1 MLPFSIT
8 SSTQRLQSH
17 VTTVFWRV
25 SYPLRSRERRVL
37 SFPWFYSFFSA
48 HVASIASIRVCRESK
63 SAYTSVRFELMQRN
77 ARRWYHR
84 VPHNFD
90 FGELRL
96 KMQNGADIRTSNLM
110 SDSELDEF
118 EVGTVV
124 DACVH

>member
-1 MLPFSIT
+1 M
-8 SSTQRLQSH
+8 
-17 VTTVFWRV
+17 
-25 SYPLRSRERRVL
+25 
-37 SFPWFYSFFSA
+37 
-48 HVASIASIRVCRESK
+48 
-63 SAYTSVRFELMQRN
+63 
-77 ARRWYHR
+77 
-84 VPHNFD
+84 PHNFD